1 MEPIT
6 TAELNEDGSIV
17 TIIDQEGE
25 VIRLRPFF
33 PIEEKERE
41 YIEKCFA
48 YYFHKNYSQDKGNM
62 VYKVICDMFA
72 ICNFTYIGSDRE
84 KERERIGIRIREIR
98 QQKNFEAKYVAK
110 LAGIDAANLC
120 RIEQGRYSVGFDI
133 LCKIAN
139 VLGKR
144 IDFVEKD
151 KVL

>member
-33 PIEEKERE
+33 PIEEKERD
-41 YIEKCFA
+41 
-48 YYFHKNYSQDKGNM
+48 YFHKNYSQDKGNM

-110 LAGIDAANLC
+110 LAGIDAANLS